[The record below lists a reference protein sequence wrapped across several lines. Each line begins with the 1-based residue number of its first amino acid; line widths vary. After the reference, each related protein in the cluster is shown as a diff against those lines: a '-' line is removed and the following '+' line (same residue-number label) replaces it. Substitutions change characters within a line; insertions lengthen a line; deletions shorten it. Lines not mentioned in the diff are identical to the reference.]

1 MNNNQNA
8 SVTDINNNSS
18 VVRVVKNKNYTTM
31 SNVHLFNKNLSLK
44 EKGLMS
50 LCLALPD
57 NWKYSVAGLISLSAD
72 GRDSVISSI
81 KSLLKEG
88 FLKIEKE
95 RNEKGLFKT
104 VYTFFENPCN
114 NGVSSI
120 TENPI
125 PIIRNGKSDTD
136 NPIPIIRCRL
146 SDTENPQLLNTNNQ
160 LLILN
165 TNNLSHVNSEEFTP
179 ADLFNLYKKICIHFP
194 QPTKLTDE
202 RVKKTKLRLKA
213 YPNVEFWETALK
225 NAEKSNFCRKSR
237 FVNFDWIIKNNSN
250 PLKLFEQNY
259 NNEQEQPTQEQPKN
273 KYSKCYKG

>member
-1 MNNNQNA
+1 MSNNQNA
-8 SVTDINNNSS
+8 NVTDIKNNSS

-44 EKGLMS
+44 AKGLMS

-57 NWKYSVAGLISLSAD
+57 NWKYSVSGLISLSSD
-72 GRDSVISSI
+72 GRDSVISAI
-81 KSLLKEG
+81 KSLLNEG
-88 FLKIEKE
+88 FLKIDKE

-114 NGVSSI
+114 NTVSSI
-120 TENPI
+120 TENPT

-136 NPIPIIRCRL
+136 NPIPIIQYRL

-160 LLILN
+160 LLISN
-165 TNNLSHVNSEEFTP
+165 TNNLSLVNSEEFTP
-179 ADLFNLYKKICIHFP
+179 ANLFDLYKKICIHFP

-213 YPNVEFWETALK
+213 YPNVDFWETALK
-225 NAEKSNFCRKSR
+225 NAEKSTFCRKKR
-237 FVNFDWIIKNNSN
+237 FVNFDWIIKNNTN
-250 PLKLFEQNY
+250 PLKLYEQNY
-259 NNEQEQPTQEQPKN
+259 NNEDPKKEVSKN
-273 KYSKCYKG
+273 KYSKCY